1 MTHNC
6 KELYLEHLV
15 LIELVSNGNPPRIK
29 QLTVSKDASDDE
41 QSGKIRRIQSKTFIK
56 CIGLKRIRK

>member
-15 LIELVSNGNPPRIK
+15 LIEIVSNGNPPRIK

-41 QSGKIRRIQSKTFIK
+41 HSGKIRRIQSKTFI
-56 CIGLKRIRK
+56 